1 MIYLVKYH
9 TAGDRKVA
17 EQDGHD
23 VLLRGPQ
30 TRRVKA
36 SNATRAISTVVNHL
50 KSVGE
55 ISSKADVT
63 IREVTVVA

>member
-9 TAGDRKVA
+9 TSEDRKTA
-17 EQDGHD
+17 EQDGRD
-23 VLLRGPQ
+23 VLTYEPQ
-30 TRRVKA
+30 TRRVKS